1 MLVLYCLLI
10 AGAGLVLFL
19 ISALWEHDLSKRLHD
34 QLDASAG
41 PEADMKRLEYL
52 QREHK
57 IIEWVRVAGAIGLLI
72 GLVLPMFV
80 GK

>member
-1 MLVLYCLLI
+1 MTFLFCLLL
-10 AGAGLVLFL
+10 AAAGLILFL
-19 ISALWEHDLSKRLHD
+19 LSVWWEHDFSKR
-34 QLDASAG
+34 AAG
-41 PEADMKRLEYL
+41 SLSDGKVDDRTLEDL

-80 GK
+80 GR